1 MTASSSRSTPPADAR
16 AVAGRAAE
24 DLAARFL
31 DGQGLHV
38 VARNFRTKRGEI
50 DLVARDGATL
60 VFVEVKAREDL
71 RFGGGAEAITAL
83 KRRRMARVAL
93 DYMARHQVV
102 DCPCRFDVVSIHFE
116 AGEPVFE
123 LFQNAFD
130 VT

>member
-31 DGQGLHV
+31 DSQGLSV

-60 VFVEVKAREDL
+60 VFVEV
-71 RFGGGAEAITAL
+71 RFRRSESHGGAAESITAA
-83 KRRRMARVAL
+83 KQARMVA
-93 DYMARHQVV
+93 AAQVYLLRQRG
-102 DCPCRFDVVSIHFE
+102 DPPCRFDAILLD
-116 AGEPVFE
+116 ALDP
-123 LFQNAFD
+123 ARIDWRRD
-130 VT
+130 VIASG